1 MSGNR
6 KDLAQEAAARAMK
19 TRAQASFSLRSPI
32 NVFDLCERIGVSV
45 FFQDIPS
52 MEGIYMPDAVP
63 RSAIIISSM
72 RPAGRKAI
80 TCGHE
85 LGHHVFGHGRQWDEL
100 IEERSQSRSFD
111 PDEFQADIFSSI
123 LQMPKS
129 AVSYALTQRQL
140 DPDACGP
147 EDIFALSTFFGVS
160 YGAFITHLER
170 TLNLIGMKR
179 ASELTSLKPKDI
191 RASLLG
197 ESCPQDLVVMD
208 LAWQDRTA
216 DVEVGDSLI
225 LPVGVKLEGRSV
237 EITSAESNRTIAT
250 AKAPGIARVIKS
262 SSWSTFIRVSR
273 KNYVGRALFR
283 FDEEVDNDC

>member
-19 TRAQASFSLRSPI
+19 IRAQASFSLRSPI

-63 RSAIIISSM
+63 RPAIIVSSL

-85 LGHHVFGHGRQWDEL
+85 LGHHAFGHGRQWDEL

-111 PDEFQADIFSSI
+111 PDEFQADVFSSI
-123 LQMPKS
+123 LQMPRS
-129 AVSYALTQRQL
+129 AVSHALSQRHL
-140 DPDACGP
+140 DPERCRP
-147 EDIFALSTFFGVS
+147 EEIFALSTFFGVS

-179 ASELTSLKPKDI
+179 ASELSSQKPKEI

-197 ESCPQDLVVMD
+197 ELCPQELIVID

-225 LPVGVKLEGRSV
+225 LPAGAKVEGRCVKVISEDGNWTV
-237 EITSAESNRTIAT
+237 AIAST
-250 AKAPGIARVIKS
+250 PGIARAIHS
-262 SSWSTFIRVSR
+262 SPWSTFIRVYR

-283 FDEEVDNDC
+283 FDEEVDDGD